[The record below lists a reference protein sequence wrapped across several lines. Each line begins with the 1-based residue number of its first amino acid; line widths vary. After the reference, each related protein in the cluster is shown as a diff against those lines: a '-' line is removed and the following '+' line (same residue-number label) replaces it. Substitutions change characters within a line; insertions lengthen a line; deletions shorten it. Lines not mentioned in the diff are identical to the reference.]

1 MEEERN
7 DEQKDFRENIFTKS
21 VRAGKRTYYLDVKE
35 TKNGERYVT
44 ITERKRRYNNDGS
57 YKVEKHKIFLYQEDF
72 DDFADAL
79 DDTIDFIQTGNQF
92 NPEISDP
99 EANKTKE
106 DQERTDEDTGE
117 VEEYTLESFED
128 LEG

>member
-1 MEEERN
+1 MEEVIREDAKN
-7 DEQKDFRENIFTKS
+7 FRDNIFTKS
-21 VRAGKRTYYLDVKE
+21 VKAGKRTYYLDVKE
-35 TKNGERYVT
+35 TKNGERYLT

-79 DDTIDFIQTGNQF
+79 DDSIDFIQTGNQH
-92 NPEISDP
+92 NSEKTDSENLSEETEITNDD
-99 EANKTKE
+99 N
-106 DQERTDEDTGE
+106 GE